1 MRDENKNKE
10 QLINE
15 LNELRQRI
23 GELEVL
29 DSKRKQSRDALLE
42 SEEKY
47 RNLVDRTND
56 GIAIIQDKIVK
67 YVNQRLVDM
76 WDHDVE
82 EMIGTQF
89 VNYIHPE
96 EIEKM
101 IEIYEQ
107 RLGGK
112 EVKPTHQTVLLRRDG
127 SKVSVELNGGI
138 ITHEGRPA
146 DLVIIKDISERTLA
160 ETALKKSEEK
170 YRHLV
175 ENLNDVIFSIDMN
188 GKFTFVSQAVESM
201 ARYKPSEI
209 TGKPF
214 TQFVHPDY
222 LPVLKKHF
230 QDVLSGSGR
239 SSEYKVFKRDGET
252 LWVRSSSMPIYEGNQ
267 IVGLQG
273 ILTDINERKQAEEA
287 LRESEKRY
295 RLLFDNAND
304 AVFIVQDGVM
314 KFSNPKTREMSG
326 YTADELAGISFVD
339 LVHPDD
345 REMVLERYKRRLRG
359 EEFESVYSFKIF
371 NKTGEQLWVNLNSVV
386 TMWEGKPA
394 TLNFLRDI
402 TAHKRLEAQLQQ
414 AQKMEAIGTL
424 AGGIS
429 HDFNNLLQA
438 ILGYTQILLLDKQ
451 SKDPDFARLRE
462 IEKSAR
468 RASELT
474 RQLLAFSRKVES
486 KLRPINLNQ
495 EARKIEKL
503 LRRIIPKMIDIE
515 LHLEGDLDIVNV
527 DPNQIGQVIMNLGV
541 NAWDVMPDGGKLV
554 IGTENVDL
562 DEDYCKEHLRAGPG
576 KYVLLSVCDTGH
588 GMDKE
593 TLEHIFEP
601 FYTTKETGKGTG
613 LGLAMVYGIVK
624 NHGGYIMCYSEPG
637 EGTAFKIYFLVIATE
652 REEAGEERK
661 EEEEVPGGTETILIV
676 DDEESI
682 RKGGKEILARFG
694 YAVLSASDGERAL
707 ELYRENK
714 EKIDLV
720 ILDLILPGMGGRKC
734 LEELLKMDPRTRVLI
749 ASGYSPDYHAKKTI
763 KARAKGFIG
772 KPYNIKQMLKAVRD
786 ALDVEGRGL
795 TEGNPL

>member
-15 LNELRQRI
+15 LNKLRQRI
-23 GELEVL
+23 GELEAA
-29 DSKRKQSRDALLE
+29 DSKHKQARDALRE

-47 RNLVDRTND
+47 RNLTERASD

-89 VNYIHPE
+89 ANYIHPE

-101 IEIYEQ
+101 VEIYEQ

-112 EVKPTHQTVLLRRDG
+112 EVKPTRQTALLRRDG
-127 SKVSVELNGGI
+127 SKICVELNGGV

-146 DLVIIKDISERTLA
+146 DLVIIRDISERTLV
-160 ETALKKSEEK
+160 EMALKKSEEK

-175 ENLNDVIFSIDMN
+175 ENLNDVIFSLDMN
-188 GKFTFVSQAVESM
+188 GDFTFVSQAVESM
-201 ARYKPSEI
+201 VGYKPSEI
-209 TGKPF
+209 KGKPF
-214 TQFVHPDY
+214 TQFVHLDH

-230 QDVLSGSGR
+230 QDVISGSGR
-239 SSEYKVFKRDGET
+239 NSEYRVFKSDGET
-252 LWVRSSSMPIYEGNQ
+252 LCVRSSSMPIYEGDR
-267 IVGLQG
+267 IVGMQG
-273 ILTDINERKQAEEA
+273 ILTDITERKQMEEA

-304 AVFIVQDGVM
+304 AIFIVQDGAI
-314 KFSNPKTREMSG
+314 KFSNPKTREMGG

-339 LVHPDD
+339 FIHPDD
-345 REMVLERYKRRLRG
+345 REMVLERHKRRLRG
-359 EEFESVYSFKIF
+359 DEFESVYSFKIL
-371 NKTGEQLWVNLNSVV
+371 NKAGEELWVNMNSVV

-402 TAHKRLEAQLQQ
+402 TAHKRLEAQFQQ

-462 IEKSAR
+462 IEKSAQ

-474 RQLLAFSRKVES
+474 QQLLTFSRKVKS
-486 KLRPINLNQ
+486 KLRPVNLSQ
-495 EARKIEKL
+495 EARQVEKL
-503 LRRIIPKMIDIE
+503 LRRTIPKMIDIQ
-515 LHLEGDLDIVNV
+515 LHLDEKLQIINA
-527 DPNQIGQVIMNLGV
+527 DPAQMEQVLMNLAV
-541 NAWDVMPDGGKLV
+541 NARDAMLDGGKLV

-562 DEDYCKEHLRAGPG
+562 DEDYCKVHLDAVPG
-576 KYVLLSVCDTGH
+576 KCVLLSVSDTGH

-613 LGLAMVYGIVK
+613 LGLSMVYGIVK

-637 EGTAFKIYFLVIATE
+637 EGTTFKIYFPVIEAWGMEQGTE
-652 REEAGEERK
+652 SK
-661 EEEEVPGGTETILIV
+661 EEYMPEGGSETILLV
-676 DDEESI
+676 DDEELL
-682 RKGGKEILARFG
+682 RELGEEMLTRFG
-694 YAVLSASDGERAL
+694 YTVLKAPDGESAL
-707 ELYRENK
+707 ELYREK
-714 EKIDLV
+714 KGVISLT
-720 ILDLILPGMGGRKC
+720 ILDLIMPGMGGKKC
-734 LEELLKMDPRTRVLI
+734 LEELLRMDPEAKVVI
-749 ASGYSPDYHAKKTI
+749 ASGYSINGHTRNAI
-763 KARAKGFIG
+763 EAGAKGFIG
-772 KPYNIKQMLKAVRD
+772 KPYNVNQVLRMVRD
-786 ALDVEGRGL
+786 VLDRK
-795 TEGNPL
+795 N